1 MVNPSLLWFLPLALV
16 PILLHLITLHRLRTV
31 ELATFRFLMDSYVQQ
46 RRRTRLLEFLVMLL
60 RFGFVSLIV
69 LMLARPMIKRFAFL
83 ATGNSG
89 RDVAIIIDASPSMAL
104 QSAGTTS
111 IQRARDA
118 AETIIGLLGSEDHVK
133 VIRAA
138 GRPEVLAEGFAARPG
153 RIIER
158 LQDLTTDTGGADLA
172 AALKEVFTAKAH
184 GNRVIYVFTDGLR
197 RTWSDL
203 AHHPVL
209 KHLHDQTHVVV
220 TNVGPS
226 DIVASVAVVG
236 DAPGTGRVVR
246 GLPVL
251 LGATVLNSSTDRPAD
266 TVLSVLLDDQETDRI
281 RMTVPPGQ
289 RVTRSFSITPT
300 RAGVIRGRF
309 RLPADAF
316 PDDDEYLF
324 CLNVEE
330 KLTVLLVTGAK
341 GDARAERPDLYLAAA
356 LKSPQRARS
365 SLAAEARRLAAAI
378 EVTAIQDEKLTE
390 AVLNAADVVLLADV
404 PVDANRAKLLKE
416 FLRTGGGMLI
426 LPGSHVS
433 PDDYA
438 AHLLGGADDTAVRF
452 AAATGEVEDE
462 SSFMPVAG
470 VNLAHPVLSA
480 FVDEEVDYFS
490 TVRIYHYFPVELAEP
505 SAPPKA
511 LIAADPASRP
521 SVLMR
526 LGNRTPILVETRLG
540 RGKLLVAGFAA
551 TPNWS
556 DLPLKPEF
564 VPMLLRAVAYLQR
577 PAQAASPAAVT
588 PGQPA
593 SIKLTDRWA
602 ASQVQAT
609 DPAGKPHRVEL
620 QRSGRQL
627 VGAMM
632 QTDRKGYY
640 TFEVL
645 PHTDGAPERVELGFA
660 VNLAEEQTDFAM
672 MDEQEIREVLA
683 GAPEMVYLRSSPE
696 EPVLAEQLAHRR
708 EIWRTL
714 IWATFLVVGIEFLIA
729 TLRPRRD
736 LPSLPGAGA
745 GSHQTSG
752 MKHWTTLIRHTLGAA
767 PGGAAA
773 TLAPRASDLPPR
785 GGRDEE
791 TKVKT

>member
-69 LMLARPMIKRFAFL
+69 LTLARPMLKRFAFL
-83 ATGNSG
+83 AGGESG

-104 QSAGTTS
+104 RSAGTTS
-111 IQRARDA
+111 LQRAQGA
-118 AETIIGLLGSEDHVK
+118 AETIIGLVGSEDHVK

-138 GRPEVLAEGFAARPG
+138 SRPEVLAEGFAARPD
-153 RIIER
+153 RIVER
-158 LQDLTTDTGGADLA
+158 LDHLATDAGGADLA
-172 AALKEVFTAKAH
+172 AALKEVFTSKAH
-184 GNRVIYVFTDGLR
+184 GSRVIYLFTDGLH
-197 RTWSDL
+197 RTWSSL

-209 KHLHDQTHVVV
+209 RHLDDQTHVVV
-220 TNVGPS
+220 MNVGPS
-226 DIVASVAVVG
+226 ESVTSSAVVG
-236 DAPGTGRVVR
+236 DAPQTGRVVK

-251 LGATVLNSSTDRPAD
+251 LSATVLNSSADRPAD
-266 TVLSVLLDDQETDRI
+266 TALSVLLDNQETSRT

-289 RVTRSFSITPT
+289 RITRSFSVTPT
-300 RAGVIRGRF
+300 RAGVVRGRF

-330 KLTVLLVTGAK
+330 KLAVLLVTGAK
-341 GDARAERPDLYLAAA
+341 GEAGAEKPDLYLAAA

-365 SLAAEARRLAAAI
+365 SLAAEARRLAAAL
-378 EVTAIQDEKLTE
+378 EVTAIRHDKLTE
-390 AVLNAADVVLLADV
+390 AMLTASDVVLLADV
-404 PVDANRAKLLKE
+404 PIDAGRAKLLTE
-416 FLRTGGGMLI
+416 FVRAGGGMLI
-426 LPGSHVS
+426 LPGPQVS

-438 AHLLGGADDTAVRF
+438 AHLLGTADDTAVRF
-452 AAATGEVEDE
+452 AAPTGDVEDE

-490 TVRIYHYFPVELAEP
+490 TVRIYRYFPIELPGPA
-505 SAPPKA
+505 AP
-511 LIAADPASRP
+511 AARP

-526 LGNRTPILVETRLG
+526 LGDHTPILVETRLG
-540 RGKLLVAGFAA
+540 RGKLLVAAFAA

-564 VPMLLRAVAYLQR
+564 VPMLLRAVSYLQK
-577 PAQAASPAAVT
+577 PAQAACPAAVI

-593 SIKLTDRWA
+593 PVKLTDRWA
-602 ASQVQAT
+602 GAQVQAI
-609 DPAGKPHRVEL
+609 DPAGKPHRIEL
-620 QRSGRQL
+620 HRSDRQL
-627 VGAMM
+627 VGAMI

-683 GAPEMVYLRSSPE
+683 GAPDMVYLRSSPE

-708 EIWRTL
+708 EVWRTL
-714 IWATFLVVGIEFLIA
+714 IWATFLVIGIEFLVA
-729 TLRPRRD
+729 TLRPQREG
-736 LPSLPGAGA
+736 PPLPGAPAGPSQTGA
-745 GSHQTSG
+745 MQ
-752 MKHWTTLIRHTLGAA
+752 HWTALVRHALGAA
-767 PGGAAA
+767 PRGAPARPA
-773 TLAPRASDLPPR
+773 RR

-791 TKVKT
+791 AKVKT